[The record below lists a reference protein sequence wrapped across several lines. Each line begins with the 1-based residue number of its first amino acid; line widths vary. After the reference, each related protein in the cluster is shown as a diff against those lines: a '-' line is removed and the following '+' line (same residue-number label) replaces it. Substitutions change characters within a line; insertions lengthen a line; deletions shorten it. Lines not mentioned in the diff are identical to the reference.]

1 VGAWL
6 ATEAPS
12 SLKAMMRTA
21 QAPNTSAAPAP
32 GAGGHVEAELER
44 TARLLETS
52 VPGMRGHA
60 RRVAV
65 YAALTAQRIGLDRA
79 AVARIRRAGTLHD
92 IGKSEVPSRVLRAP
106 RRLEEQEIALVQAH
120 AIAGARK
127 VAVLGDEELT
137 AIVRHH
143 HERFDGEGYPDGL
156 AGEEI
161 PIGARI
167 VAVADTF
174 EAITSERS
182 YRPALDQPQA
192 LELLEREAGSQ
203 LDPAVV
209 VAFQLHCS
217 GLRGVLMA
225 VQQR

>member
-1 VGAWL
+1 MG
-6 ATEAPS
+6 EMS
-12 SLKAMMRTA
+12 MRTVRGLESN
-21 QAPNTSAAPAP
+21 PDPAP
-32 GAGGHVEAELER
+32 WRAAGPAETELER
-44 TARLLETS
+44 RARLLEVS
-52 VPGMRGHA
+52 VPGMRGHS

-79 AVARIRRAGTLHD
+79 AVGRVRRAAALHD
-92 IGKSEVPSRVLRAP
+92 IGKAEVPAEMLACPGRLGDNDFARV
-106 RRLEEQEIALVQAH
+106 QEH
-120 AIAGARK
+120 AVAGACI
-127 VAVLGDEELT
+127 VSSLGDEKLT

-143 HERFDGEGYPDGL
+143 HERFDGDGYPDRL

-174 EAITSERS
+174 DAATSERP
-182 YRPALDQPQA
+182 YRPALPHPQA
-192 LELLEREAGSQ
+192 LELLEAVAGSQ
-203 LDPAVV
+203 LDPEV
-209 VAFQLHCS
+209 VAAFRVHCS